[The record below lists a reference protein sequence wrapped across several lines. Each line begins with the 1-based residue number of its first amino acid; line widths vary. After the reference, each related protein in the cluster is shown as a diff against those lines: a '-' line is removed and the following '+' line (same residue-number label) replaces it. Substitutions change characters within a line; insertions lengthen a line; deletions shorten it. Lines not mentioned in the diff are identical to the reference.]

1 MPVLLDLSIAQR
13 DRIGVNGGRAWSSSG
28 YKRLEIGKNGRPD
41 RDFSLWAVVGSAV
54 PRGVMEFRVL
64 GPFEVVDRD
73 RPVSLGGPK
82 QRSLLAVLLLHR
94 GQVVSTDRLVE
105 ALWGERASPTAAK
118 TVQVYVSNLRKALGN
133 GLLVTRG
140 HGYLL
145 DAHHIEV
152 DVDRF
157 DDLVARGRTGLE
169 DGRPREALAQLDAA
183 LALWRGPPLA
193 DLAYESFAQADIA
206 RLQDERLAATEDRLD
221 ARLALGDHSAVIG
234 GLEALISEH
243 PFRERLH
250 AQLMLALYRSG
261 RQADALE
268 HYRHLRREL
277 VAELGIE
284 PGPALKELEQAILA
298 QAPELRG
305 PDPGATA
312 SGRRRRAGGSLV
324 ALGAALLLAVVIT
337 VAIVLSQ
344 SGSPSVE
351 VAPNTVAV
359 IDTRDNTVVGAIPVG
374 TRPGAVAYGWGSL
387 WIANQGDQTVSRLD
401 PYSLRTLQT
410 VPVGEPP
417 TGIVTGA
424 GGVWVGASNLYSA
437 NASVSRI
444 DPEFDSLKRVA
455 SIGEVQGGPEG
466 VAVQGDEVWA
476 APSTGLLTGID
487 AVTGRVT
494 RWVDPN
500 ASPSGLATGD
510 GAVWI
515 TDNEAD
521 NVTRVDPTGLL
532 MPVPVGNGPSGIAVG
547 EGAVWV
553 ADSLDNAVVRINPD
567 GPAVTNTIAVGQ
579 SPSAVAVGAGAVWV
593 ANSGNGTVSR
603 IDPSTNTVSATVRVG
618 GSPQDLVV
626 GGGRVWVT
634 VDARLAAATDT
645 SARATLRVDAPG
657 GIDSLDPALGVTP
670 QDQQLLQATCA
681 KLLNL
686 PDRPGTAAAQPTPE
700 LAESLPTPT
709 DHGTTYTFTIRP
721 GFRFS
726 PPSDQPVTA
735 QTIRYSLERAFAPKM
750 NPPSIQDFTDIA
762 GMSAYETGKAGH
774 ISGIVA
780 RGDTLTIH
788 LLAPRPDLL
797 ARLTMQATC
806 AVPTDTPVNP
816 KGINVMPSAG
826 PYYVQSFTP
835 GQGAVLVRNPNYHGR
850 RPHRFAR
857 IEVATGMS
865 QGSAEAAVSAGRAD
879 YVQSA
884 FEAPSANAG
893 LGKSAAAAA
902 SQLARR
908 YGPGSG
914 AAKHGHQQYFI
925 NPGTQLDYFVL
936 NTHRHLFSSLRVRQ
950 AVNYAIDRRALA
962 HLGDFFQPLPERP
975 TDNYLPPGVPG
986 YRNTDVYP
994 LTADPGK
1001 ARQLASGHGR
1011 TAILYT
1017 CDVYPCA
1024 EQGQIVKHDLAA
1036 IGLNVVVKTLPSAD
1050 LFTRLTKPG
1059 APFDL
1064 AWVGWIPDFADP
1076 YGMLNAVLDNGS
1088 IVEPTFN
1095 DPDFQRKLAAAAQL
1109 SGPRRYLT
1117 YRKLDLDLVRNGA
1130 PLAAFGNLPNID
1142 FFSAR
1147 IGCQTYGPEFGMDL
1161 AALCLRQARR

>member
-1 MPVLLDLSIAQR
+1 M
-13 DRIGVNGGRAWSSSG
+13 
-28 YKRLEIGKNGRPD
+28 
-41 RDFSLWAVVGSAV
+41 
-54 PRGVMEFRVL
+54 MEFRVL

-94 GQVVSTDRLVE
+94 GEVVSTDRLVE
-105 ALWGERASPTAAK
+105 ALWGERASATAAK
-118 TVQVYVSNLRKALGN
+118 TVQVYVANLRKALGN

-152 DVDRF
+152 DADRF

-206 RLQDERLAATEDRLD
+206 RLQDERLAAIEDRLD
-221 ARLALGDHSAVIG
+221 ARLALGDHVAVIG
-234 GLEALISEH
+234 ELEALISEH

-261 RQADALE
+261 RQTEALE

-298 QAPELRG
+298 QAPELQG
-305 PDPGATA
+305 PKRSIPGST
-312 SGRRRRAGGSLV
+312 RRTRAGGPLI
-324 ALGAALLLAVVIT
+324 AAGGILLLA
-337 VAIVLSQ
+337 AIVVLAVTLSH
-344 SGSPSVE
+344 SSSPSVQ
-351 VAPNTVAV
+351 AGANTVAG
-359 IDTRDNTVVGAIPVG
+359 IDLHDNAVVAAIPVG
-374 TRPGAVAYGWGSL
+374 TRPGAITYGSGSL
-387 WIANQGDQTVSRLD
+387 WIANQDDQTVSRVD
-401 PYSLRTLQT
+401 PKTLRTLQT
-410 VPVGEPP
+410 IPVGERP
-417 TGIVTGA
+417 TGLAAAAGA
-424 GGVWVGASNLYSA
+424 LWVAESNPNPGSP
-437 NASVSRI
+437 SVSVSHL

-455 SIGEVQGGPEG
+455 SIGEVGGPEG

-487 AVTGRVT
+487 ASTGRVT
-494 RWVDPN
+494 RRIDPN
-500 ASPSGLATGD
+500 ASPSGVATGD
-510 GAVWI
+510 GAVWL

-532 MPVPVGNGPSGIAVG
+532 TSVAVGNGPSGIAVG

-593 ANSGNGTVSR
+593 ANSGDGTVSR
-603 IDPSTNTVSATVRVG
+603 IDPRTDSATATIRVG
-618 GSPQDLVV
+618 GSPQDLAVT
-626 GGGRVWVT
+626 GGRVWVT
-634 VDARLAAATDT
+634 VDAQSIAPAGA
-645 SARATLRVDAPG
+645 SGGGTLRVDMPS
-657 GIDSLDPALGVTP
+657 GIDSLDPALAITP

-686 PDRPGTAAAQPTPE
+686 PDRSGPAAAQPTPE
-700 LAESLPTPT
+700 LAESLPTIT

-735 QTIRYSLERAFAPKM
+735 QTIRYSLERAFARKM
-750 NPPSIQDFTDIA
+750 NPPSMQDFTDIA

-893 LGKSAAAAA
+893 LGKSAAVAA
-902 SQLARR
+902 SQLAQR
-908 YGPGSG
+908 YGPGSA

-936 NTHRHLFSSLRVRQ
+936 NTHRPLFSSRRMRQ

-962 HLGDFFQPLPERP
+962 HLGDFFQPLPEHP
-975 TDNYLPPGVPG
+975 TDNYLPPGIPG

-1017 CDVYPCA
+1017 CDVYPCP

-1076 YGMLNAVLDNGS
+1076 YGMLNAVLENGS
-1088 IVEPTFN
+1088 IAEPTFN
-1095 DPDFQRKLAAAAQL
+1095 DPDFQRKLAAAAQQ

-1161 AALCLRQARR
+1161 AALCLRRAGR